1 MKSHCT
7 LSTKNNKLMIDLEQ
21 ESKDILKAY
30 TEMLGA
36 AKHAKDDSV
45 TKQRM
50 RKAFDVAVEA
60 HKTDRRKSGEPYIF
74 HPIAVARIC
83 AEEIGLGATSII
95 CALLHDTV
103 EDTEVTLEDIVN
115 DFGKKE
121 ALIIEGL
128 TKISGVV
135 DNNKSIQA
143 ENFKK
148 ILLTLSEDVRVILI
162 KLADRLH
169 NMRTIGS
176 MRRDKQ
182 LKIASETLFLYA
194 PLAHRLGL
202 HSIKSELEDLSLQC
216 QEPEGFA
223 EVQKNLKKTEEVRSR
238 FIRKFSSPIKKVLDD
253 KGMEFEIKGR
263 SKSIHSIWKKMQK
276 QNVSFEE
283 VYDLFAI
290 RIIIDSKEE
299 VDEKSD
305 CWQAYS
311 VVTDFYQPNIDRLRD
326 WISAP
331 KANGYESLHTTVMS
345 PTGKWVEVQIRTRR
359 MDDIAEKGF
368 AAHWKYKEGGAESQF
383 DVWISQVRELLESND
398 DNALDLID
406 DFKLNLFT
414 DEIYVFTPNGDM
426 KNLPTGATAL
436 DFAFA
441 VHTQVGVN
449 CLGVKVNDK
458 LVPLS
463 HQLNSGDQVEVLTS
477 KNQKPKEDWLS
488 FVKTHRAKTKIKSS
502 LKEEK
507 RIIAKVGKVHLDKEL
522 KKLKISLENISLK
535 ELQSYYKVL
544 SELDL
549 YYQIAMRTVDLSK
562 LKGLEVR
569 EGVLQPKRTIIPK
582 RVQNLF
588 VPNKSSDSK
597 KNKSQKPVLV
607 IGDNMEKIDYK
618 LASCCNPIPGNEVYG
633 FITVTEGIKVHK
645 TSCPNTVQ
653 LMSNYAYRIIKA
665 SWIDENDGAFLTGL
679 KIIGIDDVGIVN
691 SITQIISNE
700 LSVGMRSISFDS
712 HDGMFEGR
720 VMVLVQDTSHL
731 TNLIAN
737 LNKVKGVKKIERTDS

>member
-1 MKSHCT
+1 MSEI
-7 LSTKNNKLMIDLEQ
+7 NLEE

-30 TEMLGA
+30 RSMLRA
-36 AKHAKDDSV
+36 AKHAKKDTA
-45 TKQRM
+45 TKKRM
-50 RKAFDVAVEA
+50 KTAFYVAVEA
-60 HKTDRRKSGEPYIF
+60 HKNDRRKSGEPYIF

-103 EDTEVTLEDIVN
+103 EDTEITLEDIEEQ
-115 DFGKKE
+115 FGKKE
-121 ALIIEGL
+121 ALIIDGL

-135 DNNKSIQA
+135 DNNVSLQA
-143 ENFKK
+143 ENFRK

-162 KLADRLH
+162 KIADRLH

-202 HSIKSELEDLSLQC
+202 HSIKSELEDLSLKC
-216 QEPEGFA
+216 QEPEMFEEIQG
-223 EVQKNLKKTEEVRSR
+223 KLTKTEEIRKR
-238 FIRKFSSPIKKVLDD
+238 FIRKFSSPIKQALEKKELA
-253 KGMEFEIKGR
+253 FEIKGR
-263 SKSIHSIWKKMQK
+263 PKSIYSIWNKMVNK
-276 QNVSFEE
+276 DVSFEE

-290 RIIIDSKEE
+290 RIIIDSEFE
-299 VDEKSD
+299 NNEKSD
-305 CWQAYS
+305 CWQVYS
-311 VVTDFYQPNIDRLRD
+311 VVTDFYQPNIERLRD

-331 KANGYESLHTTVMS
+331 KTNGYESLHTTVMS

-383 DVWISQVRELLESND
+383 DIWINQVRELLENSD
-398 DNALDLID
+398 EDTLDLIG

-426 KNLPTGATAL
+426 KSLPTGASTL
-436 DFAFA
+436 DFAFSI
-441 VHTQVGVN
+441 HTQVGVN
-449 CLGVKVNDK
+449 CIGAKVNSK

-463 HQLNSGDQVEVLTS
+463 HQLSSGDQVEILTA
-477 KNQKPKEDWLS
+477 KKQQPKKEWLN
-488 FVKTHRAKTKIKSS
+488 FVQTHRAKTKIKSS
-502 LKEEK
+502 LNEEK
-507 RIIAKVGKVHLDKEL
+507 RVVAKEGRITLEKEF
-522 KKLKISLENISLK
+522 KKLKISYENISLK
-535 ELQSYYKVL
+535 ELQSYYKVP
-544 SELDL
+544 SELEL
-549 YYQIAMRTVDLSK
+549 YYQVATNNIDLTK
-562 LKGLEVR
+562 LKEFEVR
-569 EGVLQPKRTIIPK
+569 KGILQPKRTITS
-582 RVQNLF
+582 RVQDYF
-588 VPNKSSDSK
+588 VQRKSTTSK
-597 KNKSQKPVLV
+597 IKKLKKPILV
-607 IGDNMEKIDYK
+607 IGDNMEKLDYQ
-618 LASCCNPIPGNEVYG
+618 LANCCNPIPGNEVYG

-665 SWIDENDGAFLTGL
+665 SWIDEQEAAFLTGL

-691 SITQIISNE
+691 GITQVISNE
-700 LSVGMRSISFDS
+700 LDVNMRSISFES
-712 HDGMFEGR
+712 HDGVFEGR

-731 TNLIAN
+731 TNLIKN
-737 LNKVKGVKKIERTDS
+737 LKKVKGVKKVEQIDK

>member
-1 MKSHCT
+1 MSEV
-7 LSTKNNKLMIDLEQ
+7 NLEQ
-21 ESKDILKAY
+21 EKQDILRAY
-30 TEMLGA
+30 TSMIAA
-36 AKHAKDDSV
+36 AKHAKDDEV
-45 TKQRM
+45 TEIRM

-60 HKTDRRKSGEPYIF
+60 HKNDRRKSGEPYIF

-103 EDTEVTLEDIVN
+103 EDTDVTLKDIVR

-121 ALIIEGL
+121 ALIIDGL

-216 QEPEGFA
+216 QEPEGYE
-223 EVQKNLKKTEEVRSR
+223 EVRSKLKKTEEVRAR
-238 FIRKFSSPIKKVLDD
+238 FIRKLSSPIRKVLEER
-253 KGMEFEIKGR
+253 GMEFEIKGR
-263 SKSIHSIWKKMQK
+263 SKSIHSIWKKMVK
-276 QNVSFEE
+276 QNVPFEE

-299 VDEKSD
+299 INEKSD
-305 CWQAYS
+305 CWQVYS
-311 VVTDFYQPNIDRLRD
+311 VVTDFYQPNIERLRD

-359 MDDIAEKGF
+359 MDEIAEKGF

-383 DVWISQVRELLESND
+383 DVWINQVRELLESND
-398 DNALDLID
+398 DNALELID

-426 KNLPTGATAL
+426 KSLPTGATGL

-477 KNQKPKEDWLS
+477 KNQQPKEEWLN
-488 FVKTHRAKTKIKSS
+488 FVQTHRAKTKIKSA
-502 LKEEK
+502 LKDEK
-507 RIIAKVGKVHLDKEL
+507 REIGKKGKALLEKEF
-522 KKLKISLENISLK
+522 KKLKISHENISLK
-535 ELQSYYKVL
+535 ELQSYYKMP
-544 SELDL
+544 SELEL
-549 YYQIAMRTVDLSK
+549 YYQVAINKIDLKK
-562 LKGLEVR
+562 LKILEVR
-569 EGVLQPKRTIIPK
+569 EGVLQPKRTSIPK
-582 RVQNLF
+582 RVQTLF
-588 VPNKSSDSK
+588 TPKKSAEAKSKSSK
-597 KNKSQKPVLV
+597 KPVLV
-607 IGDNMEKIDYK
+607 IGDNMEKLDYK
-618 LASCCNPIPGNEVYG
+618 LANCCNPIPGNEVYG
-633 FITVTEGIKVHK
+633 FITVAEGIKVHK
-645 TSCPNTVQ
+645 TACPNTVQ

-679 KIIGIDDVGIVN
+679 KIIGIDDMGIVN
-691 SITQIISNE
+691 GITQIISNE
-700 LSVGMRSISFDS
+700 LNVVMRSISFDS
-712 HDGMFEGR
+712 HDGVFEGR
-720 VMVLVQDTSHL
+720 VMVMVQDTSHL
-731 TNLIAN
+731 TNLIKN
-737 LNKVKGVKKIERTDS
+737 LSKVKGVQKIKKIDG

>member
-1 MKSHCT
+1 MAE
-7 LSTKNNKLMIDLEQ
+7 MDLEQ
-21 ESKDILKAY
+21 ESIEILDAY
-30 TEMLGA
+30 NGMLKA
-36 AKHAKDDSV
+36 AKHAKKDAA
-45 TKQRM
+45 TRERM
-50 RKAFDVAVEA
+50 QTAFYVAVEA
-60 HKTDRRKSGEPYIF
+60 HKNDRRKSGEPYIF

-103 EDTEVTLEDIVN
+103 EDTEITLEDIEEQ
-115 DFGKKE
+115 FGKKE
-121 ALIIEGL
+121 ALIIDGL

-135 DNNKSIQA
+135 DNNVSLQA
-143 ENFKK
+143 ENFRK

-162 KLADRLH
+162 KIADRLH

-216 QEPEGFA
+216 QEPDGF
-223 EVQKNLKKTEEVRSR
+223 EEIRSKLKKNEEVRKR
-238 FIRKFSSPIKKVLDD
+238 FIRKLSSPIKKVLEG

-263 SKSIHSIWKKMQK
+263 SKSIHSIWKKMVK

-299 VDEKSD
+299 MNEKSD

-311 VVTDFYQPNIDRLRD
+311 VVTDFYQPNIERLRD

-368 AAHWKYKEGGAESQF
+368 AAHWKYKEGGSESQF
-383 DVWISQVRELLESND
+383 DKWINQVRELLENSD
-398 DNALDLID
+398 GTTLDLIG
-406 DFKLNLFT
+406 DFKLNFFT

-426 KNLPTGATAL
+426 KSLPVGATAL

-441 VHTQVGVN
+441 IHTQVGIN

-458 LVPLS
+458 LMPLS
-463 HQLNSGDQVEVLTS
+463 HQLNSGDQIEVLTS

-488 FVKTHRAKTKIKSS
+488 FVQTHRAKSKIKHS
-502 LKEEK
+502 LNEDRRE
-507 RIIAKVGKVHLDKEL
+507 IAKEGRQILEKEF
-522 KKLKISLENISLK
+522 KKLKISYENISLK
-535 ELQSYYKVL
+535 ELQQYYKVL
-544 SELDL
+544 SDLEL
-549 YYQIAMRTVDLSK
+549 YYQIATDKIDLSK
-562 LKGLEVR
+562 LKDFEVR
-569 EGVLQPKRTIIPK
+569 KGVLRPKRKIISK

-588 VPNKSSDSK
+588 ATKKGGAKTKKS
-597 KNKSQKPVLV
+597 NKPVLV
-607 IGDNMEKIDYK
+607 IGDNMEKLDYQ
-618 LASCCNPIPGNEVYG
+618 LANCCNPIPGNEVYG
-633 FITVTEGIKVHK
+633 FITVAEGIKIHK

-665 SWIDENDGAFLTGL
+665 SWIDETEAAFLTGL
-679 KIIGIDDVGIVN
+679 KIVGIDDVGIVN
-691 SITQIISNE
+691 GITQVISNE
-700 LSVGMRSISFDS
+700 LSVDMRSISFDS
-712 HDGMFEGR
+712 HDGVFEGR
-720 VMVLVQDTSHL
+720 VMVLVQDTLHL
-731 TNLIAN
+731 TNLISN
-737 LNKVKGVKKIERTDS
+737 LKKVSGVKKIEKIDK

>member
-1 MKSHCT
+1 MAE
-7 LSTKNNKLMIDLEQ
+7 IDREK
-21 ESKDILKAY
+21 ESKEILEAY
-30 TEMLGA
+30 EGLLSA
-36 AKHAKDDSV
+36 AKHAKTDDA
-45 TKQRM
+45 TQERM
-50 RKAFDVAVEA
+50 RTAFYVAVEA
-60 HKTDRRKSGEPYIF
+60 HKNDRRKSGEPYIF

-103 EDTEVTLEDIVN
+103 EDTEITLEDIQEQ
-115 DFGKKE
+115 FGEQE
-121 ALIIEGL
+121 ALIIDGL

-135 DNNKSIQA
+135 DNNVSIQA
-143 ENFKK
+143 ENFRK

-162 KLADRLH
+162 KIADRLH

-194 PLAHRLGL
+194 PMAHRLGL
-202 HSIKSELEDLSLQC
+202 HSIKLELEDLSLKC
-216 QEPEGFA
+216 QHPEVF
-223 EVQKNLKKTEEVRSR
+223 EEIQVKLKKTQEVRAR
-238 FIRKFSSPIKKVLDD
+238 FIRKFTSPIKDELER
-253 KGMEFEIKGR
+253 KGLKFEVKGR
-263 SKSIHSIWKKMQK
+263 SKSIYSIWNKMTTK
-276 QNVSFEE
+276 NIPFEE

-290 RIIIDSKEE
+290 RIIIDSLSEGE
-299 VDEKSD
+299 EKSD
-305 CWQAYS
+305 CWQVYS
-311 VVTDFYQPNIDRLRD
+311 VVTDFYQPNIERLRD

-331 KANGYESLHTTVMS
+331 KTNGYESLHTTVMS

-368 AAHWKYKEGGAESQF
+368 AAHWKYKEGGVESQF
-383 DVWISQVRELLESND
+383 DKWINQVRELLESSD
-398 DNALDLID
+398 ESTLDLIG

-426 KNLPTGATAL
+426 KSLPTGASAL

-449 CLGVKVNDK
+449 CLGAKVNNK

-463 HQLNSGDQVEVLTS
+463 HQLNSGDQVEILTS
-477 KNQKPKEDWLS
+477 KNQTPKEDWLN
-488 FVKTHRAKTKIKSS
+488 FVQTHRAKSKIKHS
-502 LKEEK
+502 LNEEK
-507 RIIAKVGKVHLDKEL
+507 RKVAKEGKVILEREF
-522 KKLKISLENISLK
+522 KKLKISYENISLK
-535 ELQSYYKVL
+535 ELQSFYKVPSDL
-544 SELDL
+544 EL
-549 YYQIAMRTVDLSK
+549 YYEIAINKIDLTK
-562 LKGLEVR
+562 LKEFEVR
-569 EGVLQPKRTIIPK
+569 KGVLRPKRKITK

-588 VPNKSSDSK
+588 GQKKSLVPVTQKMG
-597 KNKSQKPVLV
+597 KPVLV
-607 IGDNMEKIDYK
+607 IGDNMEKLDYQ
-618 LASCCNPIPGNEVYG
+618 LANCCNPIPGNEVYG

-665 SWIDENDGAFLTGL
+665 SWIDEQDAAFLTGL

-691 SITQIISNE
+691 GITQIISNE
-700 LSVGMRSISFDS
+700 HNVNMRSLSFDS
-712 HDGMFEGR
+712 LDGVFEGR

-731 TNLIAN
+731 TNLIKN
-737 LNKVKGVKKIERTDS
+737 LKGVSGVKKIEQIDK